1 MPSTS
6 NQAVKEEGHVAV
18 AQGSLNKPKSRLTKP
33 GVKLPSEI
41 QAKVGN
47 KGNRQPISNRP
58 ASTRHRLPSGS
69 KKSIEQGPR
78 VTATHT
84 TLGSGTSSHA
94 KIMEKKMAARDKVTK
109 ELSGAYTGSGNGG
122 LILRKAGGPSKLSP
136 MPNAVA
142 KVKNPT
148 PQPNLTVSKKPVPA
162 KVPTAGPERPPP
174 SKPAR
179 PDAATPS
186 HLTQSAGAQRRP
198 PGSASAGVLRRRPL
212 FQVPH
217 DGPHPV
223 PPRVLPTKTQPGKS
237 ITASNK
243 DVKSGT
249 SLAVTPSS
257 SELKKVTHSVRS
269 TKPTPAKPSE
279 VEGKNLHARL
289 QGPIAKVSTKS
300 TARPLPGNST
310 SGPSVPKL
318 STKAL
323 KRNVE
328 KQSVPNKTLPVSARQ
343 PLSENHV
350 KGRRAAGQGGTTSK
364 SAEVERV
371 VTNETNVV
379 FPSEDVVVNPPRDQE
394 NEEFA
399 SPPGVQSTPFLC
411 NTEMKTLI
419 PTKEGKLEDA
429 KVEAKSLGE
438 NTAAKSDQEES
449 TQHTLDLDQENES
462 GLSLDQTMEP
472 VSNFH
477 PKNEVQ
483 NLGAVDFSR
492 TEAEQFNDG
501 ETNHFDGKT
510 DLNTLK
516 AQNLLPESSLASSGK
531 GMPLSSVEDGSPM
544 EDGSAINDHVVSVP
558 MLQDLR
564 ALTGLPVECCLHDHS
579 PEMDSNPFDV
589 EKVKPAL
596 YEYSEEADTEESE
609 FCPDSLQSEDDQNLV
624 SESPNLL
631 ETRPT
636 SCKMDG
642 SVLLL
647 EQKPGISSEDSHDDQ
662 GVSKSST
669 LSGPDLAGKS
679 SSTTST
685 PEELKD
691 YESSSGVES
700 KSEKLESGG
709 DLCIPLTALSLV
721 DLDQDLGIHLERVDE
736 EPDTLAADDLHGD
749 RSTEPMV
756 SSEDEDHLEA
766 DHERVVESG
775 QCGLEGIDNPV
786 FEDKPK
792 TDSNSELLCHAAA
805 SAHIKHLTL
814 HAVDEWEELA
824 TAEAP
829 CPLPSQNCM
838 QLAAG
843 SSEDF
848 QCGQKGD
855 LSVVMPHQACGSEVS
870 LSLQNSL
877 PQDVGDAVP
886 KVTFLPLKEGDLA
899 EMDLES
905 DQPKSCGVEEPV
917 ARYPIDHLDGGVTN
931 VQKLTNSTTDA
942 NGNHMLHQQQYCS
955 PPREKNDSLL
965 TGPLSVQT
973 PPPPPLQPHA
983 GVPWTSPLLPPILS
997 TIYEV
1002 ETAEET
1008 RLEDDLEREEVLKPA
1023 DWPCPEVI
1031 EEPSERVLTLQI
1043 EPVKVVQQLINQ
1055 TLLLSGDCMKLQ
1067 SKVTVDQAELSK
1079 WTDLI
1084 SPLDDSTASITSV
1097 TSFSPEDISSS
1108 QGEWTVVELETHH

>member
-1 MPSTS
+1 MDSEGCDMPSTS
-6 NQAVKEEGHVAV
+6 NQAVKEEGRVAV

-33 GVKLPSEI
+33 GVKLPNEI

-58 ASTRHRLPSGS
+58 ASTPHRLPSGS

-84 TLGSGTSSHA
+84 SLGSGTSSHA
-94 KIMEKKMAARDKVTK
+94 KIMEKKMAARDKATK
-109 ELSGAYTGSGNGG
+109 ELSGAYTGSGNGD
-122 LILRKAGGPSKLSP
+122 LILRKAGGPSKLLP

-148 PQPNLTVSKKPVPA
+148 LQPNPTVSKKPVPA
-162 KVPTAGPERPPP
+162 KVLTAAPERPPP
-174 SKPAR
+174 SKSAR
-179 PDAATPS
+179 PDATPSS

-198 PGSASAGVLRRRPL
+198 PGSANAGKLRRPL
-212 FQVPH
+212 LQVPH
-217 DGPHPV
+217 DRTHPA
-223 PPRVLPTKTQPGKS
+223 PSRVLPTKTQPGKS

-269 TKPTPAKPSE
+269 TKPTSAKPSE

-289 QGPIAKVSTKS
+289 KGPIAKVSTKS

-310 SGPSVPKL
+310 SGASVPKP

-350 KGRRAAGQGGTTSK
+350 EGGRAGGQGGAISKK
-364 SAEVERV
+364 SAEVESV
-371 VTNETNVV
+371 VTNEANVA
-379 FPSEDVVVNPPRDQE
+379 FPSDDVVVNPQRDQE
-394 NEEFA
+394 NEEFK

-411 NTEMKTLI
+411 NTEMETLI
-419 PTKEGKLEDA
+419 PTEEGKLEDA

-438 NTAAKSDQEES
+438 NTAAKSEQEES
-449 TQHTLDLDQENES
+449 TQHILDLDQENES
-462 GLSLDQTMEP
+462 GLSLDRMMEP
-472 VSNFH
+472 VSNFY

-483 NLGAVDFSR
+483 NLGALDFSR
-492 TEAEQFNDG
+492 TEAEQINDG

-516 AQNLLPESSLASSGK
+516 ARDLLPESSLAPSGK
-531 GMPLSSVEDGSPM
+531 GMPLNPVEDGSPM
-544 EDGSAINDHVVSVP
+544 EDGSAINNDHAVSVP
-558 MLQDLR
+558 MLQDLI
-564 ALTGLPVECCLHDHS
+564 ALTGLPVECCLRDRS
-579 PEMDSNPFDV
+579 PEMNSNPSDV
-589 EKVKPAL
+589 EKVNPAL
-596 YEYSEEADTEESE
+596 YEYSEEADTEESNE

-647 EQKPGISSEDSHDDQ
+647 EQKPGISSEDSREDP

-721 DLDQDLGIHLERVDE
+721 DLDQDLGIHLERVE
-736 EPDTLAADDLHGD
+736 EPDTIAADDLHGD
-749 RSTEPMV
+749 RSTEPMM

-766 DHERVVESG
+766 DCGRVVESG

-792 TDSNSELLCHAAA
+792 MDSNSELL
-805 SAHIKHLTL
+805 
-814 HAVDEWEELA
+814 
-824 TAEAP
+824 
-829 CPLPSQNCM
+829 
-838 QLAAG
+838 
-843 SSEDF
+843 
-848 QCGQKGD
+848 
-855 LSVVMPHQACGSEVS
+855 
-870 LSLQNSL
+870 
-877 PQDVGDAVP
+877 
-886 KVTFLPLKEGDLA
+886 
-899 EMDLES
+899 
-905 DQPKSCGVEEPV
+905 
-917 ARYPIDHLDGGVTN
+917 
-931 VQKLTNSTTDA
+931 
-942 NGNHMLHQQQYCS
+942 
-955 PPREKNDSLL
+955 
-965 TGPLSVQT
+965 
-973 PPPPPLQPHA
+973 
-983 GVPWTSPLLPPILS
+983 
-997 TIYEV
+997 
-1002 ETAEET
+1002 
-1008 RLEDDLEREEVLKPA
+1008 
-1023 DWPCPEVI
+1023 
-1031 EEPSERVLTLQI
+1031 
-1043 EPVKVVQQLINQ
+1043 
-1055 TLLLSGDCMKLQ
+1055 
-1067 SKVTVDQAELSK
+1067 
-1079 WTDLI
+1079 
-1084 SPLDDSTASITSV
+1084 
-1097 TSFSPEDISSS
+1097 
-1108 QGEWTVVELETHH
+1108 